1 MEGVTKQGHSSR
13 KRRWFPK
20 ALAAM
25 LLPVATLAT
34 AACGQQSAATASSK
48 PAAPAD
54 VTIGFV
60 GAGATQGPR
69 VQQMEQQTVAGL
81 RSIGIKVD
89 YVAARTALDQTK
101 AIDHFVNDKA
111 SVIVLSPESL
121 PSLGDALQA
130 ARAQGRNVVLLDR
143 MPSSAT
149 LGDYN
154 SYIGPNYQAL
164 GDQAGQWALKHGAAK
179 GSLEDG
185 DFIVVRSALDSVA
198 GIHATYGWLIATG
211 TDPNTDTDSKAPT
224 DRDPVVGWNVDE
236 ATASLRQQWSKL
248 AAEHRT
254 PNVIFATSQVA
265 AQAAARTLHDN
276 GISTQPDGPGAP
288 SASRIMLVA
297 LCYQQACGIS
307 AADGL
312 GSDLPTQVFLLP
324 TDYSRPLA
332 AVSERLAAGLP
343 VYKNVVVDTQEQADG
358 YSPGAERP

>member
-1 MEGVTKQGHSSR
+1 MTKQGHFSR
-13 KRRWFPK
+13 KHRFPK

-25 LLPVATLAT
+25 LLSVVTLAT
-34 AACGQQSAATASSK
+34 AGCGQQSATTASDK
-48 PAAPAD
+48 PAAPSS

-60 GAGATQGPR
+60 GAGSTQGPR
-69 VQQMEQQTVAGL
+69 VQQMEQQTVDGL
-81 RSIGIKVD
+81 RSRGIKVE

-149 LGDYN
+149 LGDYD

-164 GDQAGQWALKHGAAK
+164 GNQAGQWALEHGATK
-179 GSLEDG
+179 GSLENG

-211 TDPNTDTDSKAPT
+211 TNPNTDTDSNAPT
-224 DRDPVVGWNVDE
+224 DRNPVVGWNLDE
-236 ATASLRQQWSKL
+236 ATALLRQQWSKL
-248 AAEHRT
+248 AEQHRT
-254 PNVIFATSQVA
+254 PTVIFATSQVA
-265 AQAAARTLHDN
+265 AQAVARMLRDN

-288 SASRIMLVA
+288 SGSRVMLVA

-324 TDYSRPLA
+324 TNYARPLA

-343 VYKNVVVDTQEQADG
+343 VYK
-358 YSPGAERP
+358 